1 MTKNHLKLILFFI
14 MIVMGIWS
22 CSLHSAKS
30 EKTAT
35 NDIPLNTG
43 VNNVYFLTNMEKEIV
58 MELNVVRADPKRY
71 ADFLKSLRGK
81 SQWNQGLDETI
92 LFVEKKE
99 PLPPF
104 RISKGLSLAA
114 RNLLNDRGP
123 EGLTGHVGKDGK
135 SIFERMNTYGQWDG
149 KAGEYLGYGYTD
161 AEALV
166 ARMAIDEGSSV
177 KDSKQYIFDRGF
189 HIVGVACGPHKSYRI
204 MCVID
209 FAGTYKE

>member
-1 MTKNHLKLILFFI
+1 MTKKHSKLILIFI
-14 MIVMGIWS
+14 MIVVGIWS
-22 CSLHSAKS
+22 CTLHSAKS
-30 EKTAT
+30 EKTTT

-58 MELNVVRADPKRY
+58 MELNVVRTGPKRY
-71 ADFLKSLRGK
+71 ADFLKSLKGRP
-81 SQWNQGLDETI
+81 QWNQGLDETI

-149 KAGEYLGYGYTD
+149 KAGEYLGYGYTE

-166 ARMAIDEGSSV
+166 ARMAIDEGSAV
-177 KDSKQYIFDRGF
+177 KDSQQYIFDRDF
-189 HIVGVACGPHKSYRI
+189 LVVGVACGPHKSYRI